1 MLNIH
6 SNHFCSWVCAGVVVW
21 WAPSHTGE
29 EGGVIIYGDGT
40 VFLSFCSWVCVGSSV
55 WWATSHTGEDIEGG
69 GGWMIYRDNAF
80 ELLYFC
86 SK

>member
-1 MLNIH
+1 M
-6 SNHFCSWVCAGVVVW
+6 G
-21 WAPSHTGE
+21 PSHTGE
-29 EGGVIIYGDGT
+29 EVEGGGVIIYGDGT

-69 GGWMIYRDNAF
+69 GGGGWMIYRDDNAF
-80 ELLYFC
+80 ELVYFC